1 MNGSGAY
8 QIEIPDKN
16 PVARKRIDGAASTI
30 SSVDRRNMKEILALF
45 SLFVCSCDVR
55 LQSECIAS
63 VSRTE
68 RPFINV
74 GGCATEAA
82 CRHLVGGINFD
93 SGRIQLDSG
102 RAKIDA
108 AQSFISGFNS
118 NLFQSIAL
126 FMLYRRSFEFNS
138 IG

>member
-16 PVARKRIDGAASTI
+16 PVARKRIDGAASAI

-74 GGCATEAA
+74 SGCGGRPVAISWAELT
-82 CRHLVGGINFD
+82 LIPV
-93 SGRIQLDSG
+93 RIKVDSG
-102 RAKIDA
+102 RAKIDTE
-108 AQSFISGFNS
+108 QPFIFGFH
-118 NLFQSIAL
+118 
-126 FMLYRRSFEFNS
+126 
-138 IG
+138 

>member
-74 GGCATEAA
+74 SGCATGAA
-82 CRHLVGGINFD
+82 CRHLVGGINF
-93 SGRIQLDSG
+93 SGRIKIDSG

-108 AQSFISGFNS
+108 AQSFIFGFYS

-126 FMLYRRSFEFNS
+126 LMLYRRPFECNS